1 MKSVGAMIQQLDGLL
16 GTDDATPWECEFI
29 RSVSEKSN
37 GGKATIDLTSKQV
50 EKIESIWSKH
60 FA

>member
-1 MKSVGAMIQQLDGLL
+1 MKSVGAMIQQLEGLL
-16 GTDDATPWECEFI
+16 GTEDATPWESEFI
-29 RSVSEKSN
+29 KSISERSS
-37 GGKATIDLTSKQV
+37 GGKATIDLTAKQV